1 MIILIYQEV
10 YEKALHFQLY
20 LQASEEEKDSNDFQD
35 QSTSPKMTGS
45 QTEQQPVAR
54 EPLPSDED
62 IVHVLGPA
70 DPVPISPLPGTPQ
83 KAVQT
88 SAKAVAVSRLK
99 ASMERCKQLQ
109 ALADKDTE
117 VTAESVA
124 KQSSKKEVLLK
135 LLPAL
140 LPFRYE
146 ITCEGK

>member
-1 MIILIYQEV
+1 M
-10 YEKALHFQLY
+10 H
-20 LQASEEEKDSNDFQD
+20 LQASEEKKDSGGFRD
-35 QSTSPKMTGS
+35 QSTSPTMTGS
-45 QTEQQPVAR
+45 EIEQQPLAR

-62 IVHVLGPA
+62 IVHVFGPA
-70 DPVPISPLPGTPQ
+70 DPVPISPLPSTPQ

-109 ALADKDTE
+109 ALDDKDTE

-135 LLPAL
+135 LLL
-140 LPFRYE
+140 
-146 ITCEGK
+146 